1 MPAKEKRLTGWQSV
15 WYAVLGKRKPPQIAL
30 WWLLSVV
37 LRRPFHMCHAF
48 FFAFD
53 FRVNLLY
60 RAAGI
65 YNRAVIVEIAWAG
78 LLFFTAFLS

>member
-1 MPAKEKRLTGWQSV
+1 MR
-15 WYAVLGKRKPPQIAL
+15 
-30 WWLLSVV
+30 
-37 LRRPFHMCHAF
+37 HAF

-65 YNRAVIVEIAWAG
+65 YNRAVIVEIAWAV
-78 LLFFTAFLS
+78 LLFFTAFLSLFIIKPVLLCKLV